1 MLCPRCGFYAE
12 QDENVCPGCGE
23 ILRSKSSGR
32 EEKGVQAIRQGKR
45 AREAAKA
52 RPAEKKT
59 APEKKARRRPGAHH
73 TSSDTIEMPSVSD
86 TREGSAEGGT
96 EGKDEPGPIFERR
109 QRNVYDEDADEEK
122 ARRYMAAHG
131 DGSRRRM
138 VNWMKLTLIGTAAGI
153 ILLAGGWLFLKK
165 TDAGQRI
172 MARLGQEAS
181 SAALWAVG
189 DELMDSGNIDRAI
202 RCFEKAKA
210 QDNEEGMVDV
220 DGLLLLGNAYEAA
233 GRMEDAAELYEE
245 IYTKT
250 PSRSEAYVNHIRI
263 LQSSGD
269 QKDLVKAGELM
280 KTAYEQTRDSTFQTQ
295 RNDLLPSPPQVSLTA
310 GYYETKKTLYFSSY
324 QGFDVYY
331 TFDDEAILPAG
342 GTLATEE
349 GVTLDEGI
357 YSMRAVAVNGELVSD
372 ELHGTYKIIMP
383 SPQTPRATLAP
394 NTYKTSQRVR
404 LKPGLDDEKDTSIV
418 IYYTI
423 DGSVP
428 DSDSPIFNGDPI
440 LLPNGWVTLKAY
452 AVNRYRKLS
461 NMLEVKYKIDANP
474 KPKSVFSAED
484 TIDKLQINQTS
495 QLEFLETYGEGT
507 ASGSVEMEG
516 FDTECKR
523 YEYPWGYAVMNLV
536 KRSWVLVEVYF
547 QEAGALTGPRGTQ
560 IGDTADF
567 VVDKFRDMQQ
577 VKSKSGNRGLYAT
590 DKGETGKIW
599 AQENDEQIIRYRYA
613 AESHWIQLEYRVNA
627 QNTVSSIDMKYI
639 P

>member
-1 MLCPRCGFYAE
+1 M
-12 QDENVCPGCGE
+12 
-23 ILRSKSSGR
+23 
-32 EEKGVQAIRQGKR
+32 
-45 AREAAKA
+45 
-52 RPAEKKT
+52 
-59 APEKKARRRPGAHH
+59 
-73 TSSDTIEMPSVSD
+73 
-86 TREGSAEGGT
+86 
-96 EGKDEPGPIFERR
+96 
-109 QRNVYDEDADEEK
+109 
-122 ARRYMAAHG
+122 
-131 DGSRRRM
+131 
-138 VNWMKLTLIGTAAGI
+138 
-153 ILLAGGWLFLKK
+153 
-165 TDAGQRI
+165 
-172 MARLGQEAS
+172 
-181 SAALWAVG
+181 
-189 DELMDSGNIDRAI
+189 
-202 RCFEKAKA
+202 
-210 QDNEEGMVDV
+210 
-220 DGLLLLGNAYEAA
+220 
-233 GRMEDAAELYEE
+233 
-245 IYTKT
+245 
-250 PSRSEAYVNHIRI
+250 
-263 LQSSGD
+263 
-269 QKDLVKAGELM
+269 
-280 KTAYEQTRDSTFQTQ
+280 
-295 RNDLLPSPPQVSLTA
+295 
-310 GYYETKKTLYFSSY
+310 
-324 QGFDVYY
+324 
-331 TFDDEAILPAG
+331 
-342 GTLATEE
+342 
-349 GVTLDEGI
+349 
-357 YSMRAVAVNGELVSD
+357 
-372 ELHGTYKIIMP
+372 
-383 SPQTPRATLAP
+383 
-394 NTYKTSQRVR
+394 
-404 LKPGLDDEKDTSIV
+404 